1 MLYKYLTT
9 MKKILFSLLFLNSIV
24 CFSQKNFTMD
34 EFNLVTNNGE
44 RWKKDI
50 KIFMYGKYTKEDSLT
65 VVKTIN
71 EFNELIETINVVLVN
86 NIDSSNSVIYFLS
99 DGEYIKLYPSSEDGI
114 RNSIGITSK
123 YFVFKDI
130 VESRVHIDIIECTKY
145 HCTSSTIIHEMFHL
159 LGFRHTDGEKNSI
172 MKGHTEIL
180 TEKDRE
186 MISLLYKK

>member
-1 MLYKYLTT
+1 

-24 CFSQKNFTMD
+24 CFSQKNFTSG
-34 EFNLVTNNGE
+34 EFDSITNYGE
-44 RWKKDI
+44 KWKKDI
-50 KIFMYGKYTKEDSLT
+50 KIFMFGKYTREDSLT
-65 VVKTIN
+65 VVNTIA
-71 EFNELIETINVVLVN
+71 EFNELIETINVELVN

-114 RNSIGITSK
+114 RNTIGLTSK

-159 LGFRHTDGEKNSI
+159 LGFRHIDREKNSI
-172 MKGHTEIL
+172 LKGHTEVL

-186 MISLLYKK
+186 MISLLYHK